1 MSKPITL
8 KAHRLTA
15 TLRPDCGGL
24 VSSLHWHN
32 SAGQSVPLLYAP
44 DDAEAGTQTP
54 NRFGLWPLVPFA
66 NRAFG
71 AKLLMDGEEIALP
84 INDPATGSNIHG
96 FGWQHAWTITD
107 RSDSHVCLVHELTQG
122 GSPYAYA
129 AQMHVELS
137 LEGIT
142 LTLSVENRSTSTL
155 PYGLGLHPWFPRC
168 HDTCLT
174 LAAQGA
180 VELGEGYRPQGPAS
194 IPAGLHLNGSAPLPH
209 DREIAQSLVD
219 WHGEARLIVPALGLH
234 LDISASET
242 LRHPVLWSP
251 ANADFVCLEPQS
263 HAIGAPSDAP
273 AQALTPMTMLA
284 TGESLTGWMRL
295 TPRDL

>member
-1 MSKPITL
+1 MSKPHVL
-8 KAHRLTA
+8 NAHRFSA

-32 SAGQSVPLLYAP
+32 AAGRSIPLLYAP
-44 DDAEAGTQTP
+44 DNAEAGTQAP

-71 AKLLMDGEEIALP
+71 ANLLIEGKHIALP
-84 INDPATGSNIHG
+84 INDAATGSNIHG
-96 FGWQHAWTITD
+96 FGWQHAWTITEL
-107 RSDSHVCLVHELTQG
+107 SNSHAILVHELTQG
-122 GSPYAYA
+122 GGPYAYA
-129 AQMHVELS
+129 AQMRVTL
-137 LEGIT
+137 GIDAIT
-142 LTLSVENRSTSTL
+142 VTLSIQNRAAIAL

-168 HDTCLT
+168 HNTRLI
-174 LAAQGA
+174 LVGKGA
-180 VELGEGYRPQGPAS
+180 VQLGDGYRPLGPAN
-194 IPAGLHLNGSAPLPH
+194 IPAALNLNGSAPLPH
-209 DREIAQSLVD
+209 DQEIAQSLVD
-219 WHGEARLIVPALGLH
+219 WDGEARLIVPALGLH
-234 LDISASET
+234 LNISASET